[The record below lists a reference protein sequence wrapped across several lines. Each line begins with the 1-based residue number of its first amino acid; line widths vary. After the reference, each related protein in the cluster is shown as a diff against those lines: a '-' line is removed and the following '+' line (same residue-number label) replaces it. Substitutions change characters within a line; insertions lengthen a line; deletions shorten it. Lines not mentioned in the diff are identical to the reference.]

1 MYKEKSLHTTEIGT
15 TGRKS
20 CQGSFLSAHECDT
33 NSRAIGCWPPLTP
46 AVSWELNKPYIPFQK
61 GGLFQD

>member
-33 NSRAIGCWPPLTP
+33 NSGAIGCWPPLTP
-46 AVSWELNKPYIPFQK
+46 AVSWELNKP
-61 GGLFQD
+61 